1 MLAPSL
7 NLIVA
12 QRLVRGLCPHC
23 ATKREANYAEKT
35 EIQDSIKKI
44 TDSNPKMKLE
54 FD

>member
-23 ATKREANYAEKT
+23 STKRDANFAEKS
-35 EIQDSIKKI
+35 EIEDAIKKI
-44 TDSNPKMKLE
+44 NDANPKMNLK